1 MCPESQAP
9 EIAATILCPMGNK
22 YYAHFIAEPP
32 DVAAH
37 AEWTGVV
44 ELTRPLR
51 SQAEER
57 ELSLVLACS
66 MDVELEEIR
75 IIDWSPLH

>member
-1 MCPESQAP
+1 
-9 EIAATILCPMGNK
+9 MGNK
-22 YYAHFIAEPP
+22 YYAHFIAEPE
-32 DVAAH
+32 DAAAH

-51 SQAEER
+51 CQAEVR

-75 IIDWSPLH
+75 IIDWSLLH

>member
-1 MCPESQAP
+1 MCPVSQAIQAP
-9 EIAATILCPMGNK
+9 ATILLPMGNR